1 MPSDAPPSTS
11 AAGERAGST
20 QLVFARLSAPRLI
33 VLAFAGLILVGTL
46 LLKIPAANNGISWL
60 DAFFESVS
68 AVTVT
73 GLQAVVPAE
82 DFTPLGQGIL
92 AALIQLGGLGIMT
105 ATTVGALLIGRRM
118 GFRELLVVREELA
131 SPDSPRNVARLV
143 GQVALITILVEIV
156 GVVILAVH
164 FAIKG
169 FAIPTAL
176 GFGVFHTIAAFC
188 NAGFDIFSRGTA
200 AYAGDW
206 VVNLTLIYLII
217 AGGLGFPVLV
227 NLYYYRRIRRLTLQ
241 SKLVLITTAVLLVAG
256 VLSVAALEWTNPRT
270 LGGEPLGTK
279 VLMSLFQGV
288 TPRTAGFA
296 TVTYSDMRDPTLA
309 IQIALM
315 FIGTAP
321 VSTGGGIKVT
331 TVALIFLILL
341 SQVRGHEEV
350 TAFGRRIPA
359 SLIAKSVTVMTLSTL
374 LVSGATLA
382 LMISDD
388 VAFFPALFEIT
399 SAYGTVGLSLGPGY
413 GLATELSAFG
423 KILLAFVMFAGRV
436 GPITVVL
443 ALSERTKPRRYT
455 YPEEDIAIG

>member
-1 MPSDAPPSTS
+1 
-11 AAGERAGST
+11 
-20 QLVFARLSAPRLI
+20 VFSRLSAPRLI

-73 GLQAVVPAE
+73 GLQAVVPAR

-92 AALIQLGGLGIMT
+92 ATLIQLGGLGIMT
-105 ATTVGALLIGRRM
+105 AATVGALLIGRRM

-143 GQVALITILVEIV
+143 GQVALISVLVETV
-156 GVVILAVH
+156 GLVILAVH
-164 FAIKG
+164 FTIKG
-169 FAIPTAL
+169 FAIPKAI
-176 GFGVFHTIAAFC
+176 GFGTFHAIAAFC
-188 NAGFDIFSRGTA
+188 NAGFDIFPGGTA
-200 AYAGDW
+200 SYAGDW

-227 NLYYYRRIRRLTLQ
+227 NLYYYRRVRRLTLQ
-241 SKLVLITTAVLLVAG
+241 SKLVLVTTAVLLVAG

-270 LGGEPLGTK
+270 LGGEPFGTK

-288 TPRTAGFA
+288 TPRTAGFS
-296 TVTYSDMRDPTLA
+296 TVTYADLRDPTLA
-309 IQIALM
+309 VQIALM

-331 TVALIFLILL
+331 TLALIWLILL
-341 SQVRGHEEV
+341 TQVRGQEEV
-350 TAFGRRIPA
+350 SAFGRRIPR
-359 SLIAKSVTVMTLSTL
+359 SLIAKSLTVLSLSVL
-374 LVSGATLA
+374 LVSGASLA
-382 LMISDD
+382 LMISDE
-388 VAFFPALFEIT
+388 VPFLPSLFEVT
-399 SAYGTVGLSLGPGY
+399 SAFGTVGLSLGPGY
-413 GLATELSAFG
+413 GLATELSPFG
-423 KILLAFVMFAGRV
+423 RILLALVMFAGRV
-436 GPITVVL
+436 GPITLVV
-443 ALSERTKPRRYT
+443 ALSERRKPRHYS

>member
-1 MPSDAPPSTS
+1 MFP
-11 AAGERAGST
+11 
-20 QLVFARLSAPRLI
+20 RLSAPRLI

-46 LLKIPAANNGISWL
+46 LLKIPAANNGISWV
-60 DAFFESVS
+60 DAFFESAS

-73 GLQAVVPAE
+73 GLQAVIPAK
-82 DFTPLGQGIL
+82 DFTPLGQSIL
-92 AALIQLGGLGIMT
+92 AVLIQLGGLGIMT

-118 GFRELLVVREELA
+118 GFRDLLVVREELA

-143 GQVALITILVEIV
+143 GQVAFITFLVELV
-156 GVVILAVH
+156 GVVALTIR
-164 FAIKG
+164 FALEGHGIG
-169 FAIPTAL
+169 SL
-176 GFGVFHTIAAFC
+176 GLGIFHTIAAFC
-188 NAGFDIFSRGTA
+188 NAGFDIFEQGTA
-200 AYAGDW
+200 AYAGDPT
-206 VVNLTLIYLII
+206 VNLTFIYLII

-227 NLYYYRRIRRLTLQ
+227 NLYYYPRIRRLTLQ
-241 SKLVLITTAVLLVAG
+241 SKLVLITTAVLLVMG
-256 VLSVAALEWTNPRT
+256 ILSVALLEWTNPRT
-270 LGGEPLGTK
+270 LGGEPLGTR

-296 TVTYSDMRDPTLA
+296 TVTYPDMRDPTLA

-341 SQVRGHEEV
+341 AQVRGHEEV
-350 TAFGRRIPA
+350 TAFGRRTPA

-374 LVSGATLA
+374 LVSSATLA
-382 LMISDD
+382 LMVSDD
-388 VAFFPALFEIT
+388 VPFLPALFEVT
-399 SAYGTVGLSLGPGY
+399 SAFGTVGLSLGPGY

-455 YPEEDIAIG
+455 YPEDDIAIG

>member
-1 MPSDAPPSTS
+1 
-11 AAGERAGST
+11 
-20 QLVFARLSAPRLI
+20 VFPRLSAPRLI
-33 VLAFAGLILVGTL
+33 VLAFAGLIVLGTL
-46 LLKIPAANNGISWL
+46 LLKIPAANNGISWT
-60 DAFFESVS
+60 DAFFETVS

-92 AALIQLGGLGIMT
+92 AVLIQLGGLGIMT
-105 ATTVGALLIGRRM
+105 AATVGSLLIGRRM
-118 GFRELLVVREELA
+118 GFRDLLVVREELA

-143 GQVALITILVEIV
+143 GQVAFITFLIELVGAVALTVRFALEGHGV
-156 GVVILAVH
+156 GS
-164 FAIKG
+164 
-169 FAIPTAL
+169 L
-176 GFGVFHTIAAFC
+176 GLGLFHTIAAFC
-188 NAGFDIFSRGTA
+188 NAGFDIFEGGTA
-200 AYAGDW
+200 SYAGDPT
-206 VVNLTLIYLII
+206 VNLTLIYLII

-227 NLYYYRRIRRLTLQ
+227 NLYHYPRVRRLTLQ
-241 SKLVLITTAVLLVAG
+241 SKLVLIVTAVLLAVG
-256 VLSVAALEWTNPRT
+256 ISSVAILEWTNPRT

-309 IQIALM
+309 IQTVLM

-331 TVALIFLILL
+331 TVALLFLIILA
-341 SQVRGHEEV
+341 QVRGQDEV
-350 TAFGRRIPA
+350 RAFERRIPR
-359 SLIAKSVTVMTLSTL
+359 SLIARSVTVMTLSTL
-374 LVSGATLA
+374 LVFGAALA

-388 VAFFPALFEIT
+388 VPAFIALFEVT
-399 SAYGTVGLSLGPGY
+399 SGFGTVGLSLGPGY
-413 GLATELSAFG
+413 GLATELGTFG

-443 ALSERTKPRRYT
+443 ALSERAKPRRYT